1 MPRRFILRGAVM
13 LCMVVGVA
21 ALSVRRDAAT
31 GTGPGHTDRS
41 HLVQP
46 ESAAASLSSSAQPN
60 RASAGPH
67 TFSSQYDYCYVDED
81 GRPLVF
87 HRRRLV
93 FFLPEAPYPDD
104 LTFIETRECQ

>member
-1 MPRRFILRGAVM
+1 MHGRRRR
-13 LCMVVGVA
+13 C
-21 ALSVRRDAAT
+21 SVSSKGRRHRHRTRPYRPLD
-31 GTGPGHTDRS
+31 
-41 HLVQP
+41 LVQP

-93 FFLPEAPYPDD
+93 FFLPEALYPDD